1 MASAVL
7 VTLDKAP
14 TPFADR
20 LRCKAF
26 AGNCSGPRR
35 SPARSALARQGLRR
49 PASLRTALENS
60 TNLCRQFDPN
70 YWTNPFA
77 PPPLQCKFVVELL
90 NEFLVQ
96 ETSRSF

>member
-26 AGNCSGPRR
+26 AGSHCLIAQARGAAQHDPR
-35 SPARSALARQGLRR
+35 SHARACAVLRR
-49 PASLRTALENS
+49 CA
-60 TNLCRQFDPN
+60 
-70 YWTNPFA
+70 
-77 PPPLQCKFVVELL
+77 
-90 NEFLVQ
+90 
-96 ETSRSF
+96 